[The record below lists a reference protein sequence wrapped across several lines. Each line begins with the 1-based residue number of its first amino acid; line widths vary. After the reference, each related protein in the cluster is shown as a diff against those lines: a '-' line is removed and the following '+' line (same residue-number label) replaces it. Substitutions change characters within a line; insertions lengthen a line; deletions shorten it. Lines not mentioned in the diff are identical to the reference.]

1 MKATLRNIRI
11 SPKKMNVVA
20 ELVRN
25 MPAKK
30 AEILLSFTPKKGAKI
45 LEKVIASAIA
55 NATNNFK
62 QNVDELVLKEVKVL
76 AGMLVPTPPPVRY
89 LTVKIVFEG
98 AIPYVPVY
106 KKFTGEYAAV
116 NLSLVNGN
124 PIPTLLGLGLISSS
138 VSYGEPAP
146 N

>member
-62 QNVDELVLKEVKVL
+62 QNVDELVLKEVKVSK
-76 AGMLVPTPPPVRY
+76 AFTIKRV
-89 LTVKIVFEG
+89 
-98 AIPYVPVY
+98 IPGSRGRTKPILKRSSHVHILLDARPIETKAT
-106 KKFTGEYAAV
+106 KKSAKTTKSETQETEEK
-116 NLSLVNGN
+116 
-124 PIPTLLGLGLISSS
+124 PKKTTKTTKK
-138 VSYGEPAP
+138 
-146 N
+146 